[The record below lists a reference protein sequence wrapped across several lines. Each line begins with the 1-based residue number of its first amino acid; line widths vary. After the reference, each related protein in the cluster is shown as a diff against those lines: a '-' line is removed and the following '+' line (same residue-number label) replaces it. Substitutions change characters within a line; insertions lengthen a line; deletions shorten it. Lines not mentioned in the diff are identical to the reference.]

1 MKWFLGTLLALLT
14 TPAAADPISIA
25 VSVATAAIGASGV
38 AAIGSAAFFTAFAT
52 QFVRSLGLSFLI
64 SALAP
69 KPKRGQLAQ
78 AGYQV
83 AGIGPAQDHAIIY
96 GQTRVGGVIVYK
108 ETTDSNKYL
117 HMVVA
122 IAGHECEE
130 ITSVYFNDEVLTL
143 DGSGN
148 VTAPEKYNGKARIIK
163 HLGATT
169 QTADATLISESD
181 GKWTSDHRL
190 QGICYAYIRL
200 EFDGDAYPNG
210 EPSITFLVKGKKV
223 YNPNTSTTAWS
234 NNAALCLR
242 DYLTSSY
249 GLNTD
254 DIDDTLFGSAINV
267 CDEDVTL
274 ATNTVTAGSF
284 ITGVKYTIVTAG
296 TTDFTL
302 IGAADNDVGTIFTA
316 TGQGSGD
323 GTADATSEK
332 RYTCNGSFTTAEKPG
347 DMINS
352 ILTSLGGMI
361 WYAQG
366 TWRVKA
372 GAYTTPV
379 LSLDEDDLRSSIKIN
394 TRHSRRDNF
403 NTVKGVFKG
412 SETNYMPSD
421 YPQVTSQT
429 FIDVDNGEESVLD
442 LELPF
447 TDTNTRAQRI
457 AKMALYR
464 NREQLTVSAVFGLKA
479 FQVQVGDIIQL
490 TNTRAG
496 WTDKT
501 FEVMNW
507 NFKPETDQ
515 SLNVQMDLREIS
527 SGVFDWNAEENAFE
541 QNNTT
546 LLDPF
551 IVPEIGLLVEST
563 ARVINEHLTNVIIV
577 TTSTDS
583 PEQIDQVEVQFKKS
597 SSSVWKNGGFGEIGI
612 VEILD
617 VEDDSFDIRVRGI
630 NTFGI
635 KGDFVSQTGFNV
647 ENLADPPAD
656 VTDFSFN
663 VGAAGIVL
671 EWEPVADLDLS
682 FYRIRHSFVES
693 GATFGSAITIVD
705 KVARPAN
712 SVTVPP
718 QSGTY
723 LIKAYDKGGN
733 QSAAATSVV
742 IRAEDLDTFGTTQR
756 QTEHSTFSGTKTGC
770 SVADNRLRI
779 TDPSSAPST
788 ATYEFSNYIDTG
800 SVRVAKVQME
810 IENIRIDDAAT
821 TTFDTLSGNFDS
833 LPGLFDDLTGGASF
847 ADTTVIQYVA
857 TTDDDPAGSPTWSAW
872 KRFRASDFSGRA
884 FKFKVELES
893 TSDDIT
899 PALNQL
905 AATVRY

>member
-1 MKWFLGTLLALLT
+1 MKWFLGTLLALLA
-14 TPAAADPISIA
+14 TPAAADPITIA
-25 VSVATAAIGASGV
+25 M
-38 AAIGSAAFFTAFAT
+38 SAAGAAASTGMIAATTTFAALGISATKYFFMSFA
-52 QFVRSLGLSFLI
+52 VSLGLSFLS

-69 KPKRGQLAQ
+69 KPKRSSGATQ

-163 HLGATT
+163 HLGTTT

-190 QGICYAYIRL
+190 QGICYAYLRL

-210 EPSITFLVKGKKV
+210 EPSVSFLVKGKKI

-234 NNAALCLR
+234 DNAALCLR

-267 CDEDVTL
+267 CDENVTL
-274 ATNTVTAGSF
+274 AAG
-284 ITGVKYTIVTAG
+284 G
-296 TTDFTL
+296 T
-302 IGAADNDVGTIFTA
+302 
-316 TGQGSGD
+316 
-323 GTADATSEK
+323 EK
-332 RYTCNGSFTTAEKPG
+332 RYTCNGSFTTSEKPG
-347 DMINS
+347 DVIDDL
-352 ILTSLGGMI
+352 LTALAGTI

-515 SLNVQMDLREIS
+515 TLNVQMDLREIS

-712 SVTVPP
+712 SVIVPP

-723 LIKAYDKGGN
+723 MIKAYDKGGN

-756 QTEHSTFSGTKTGC
+756 QTEHSTFGGTKTGC
-770 SVADNRLRI
+770 SVADSRLRI

-800 SVRVAKVQME
+800 AVRVAKVQME

-847 ADTTVIQYVA
+847 ADTTVIQFVA
-857 TTDDDPAGSPTWSAW
+857 TTDDDPAGSPSWSAF
-872 KRFRASDFSGRA
+872 KRFRAGDFSGRA
-884 FKFKVELES
+884 FKFKVELQS
-893 TSDDIT
+893 TADDIT

>member
-1 MKWFLGTLLALLT
+1 MKWFLGILFALLA

-25 VSVATAAIGASGV
+25 VSVATAAAGAAMTTGL
-38 AAIGSAAFFTAFAT
+38 AAIGSAAFFSAFAT
-52 QFVRSLGLSFLI
+52 RFAISLGLSFLS

-69 KPKRGQLAQ
+69 KPKSGQLAQ

-96 GQTRVGGVIVYK
+96 GQTRVGGVVVYK

-163 HLGATT
+163 HLGTTT

-249 GLNTD
+249 GLNTND
-254 DIDDTLFGSAINV
+254 VDDTLFGSAINV
-267 CDEDVTL
+267 CDENVTL
-274 ATNTVTAGSF
+274 AAG
-284 ITGVKYTIVTAG
+284 G
-296 TTDFTL
+296 T
-302 IGAADNDVGTIFTA
+302 
-316 TGQGSGD
+316 
-323 GTADATSEK
+323 EK

-347 DMINS
+347 DMIDS

-515 SLNVQMDLREIS
+515 SLNVEMDLREIS

-635 KGDFVSQTGFNV
+635 KGDFVSQAGFNV

-671 EWEPVADLDLS
+671 EWEPVSDLDLS

-712 SVTVPP
+712 SVIVPP

-770 SVADNRLRI
+770 SVADSRLRI

-884 FKFKVELES
+884 FKFKVDLES